1 MNRHKVMNAA
11 PQGAKRINRAT
22 ARERQMCIFVQN
34 THSLALPKV
43 IPARSGALGDAGKA
57 LHACPEMS
65 PGAQHTDRNIS
76 RKPLLSLEDQE

>member
-1 MNRHKVMNAA
+1 MNYHEAVNGA
-11 PQGAKRINRAT
+11 PQGVKRINRA
-22 ARERQMCIFVQN
+22 AVRERQMRIFVQN

-43 IPARSGALGDAGKA
+43 IPAMPGALGSAGKA
-57 LHACPEMS
+57 SHACPEMS